1 MVMENN
7 FNVIFIANGRDMQRL
22 INTHVEASKIGRQIA
37 EQVIDSQR
45 RAGDSSSGS
54 SPDPDTN
61 PIIPISTA
69 ETLISTSN
77 SPDQRSMH
85 TPSKLNGTVN
95 NNFSHVRNNVI
106 LPNDPGKLKNK
117 YIFFCSMYNKI

>member
-1 MVMENN
+1 
-7 FNVIFIANGRDMQRL
+7 MQRL

-61 PIIPISTA
+61 HIIPMTPTEVST
-69 ETLISTSN
+69 LHFLYDS
-77 SPDQRSMH
+77 
-85 TPSKLNGTVN
+85 LLGT
-95 NNFSHVRNNVI
+95 RKM
-106 LPNDPGKLKNK
+106 P
-117 YIFFCSMYNKI
+117 